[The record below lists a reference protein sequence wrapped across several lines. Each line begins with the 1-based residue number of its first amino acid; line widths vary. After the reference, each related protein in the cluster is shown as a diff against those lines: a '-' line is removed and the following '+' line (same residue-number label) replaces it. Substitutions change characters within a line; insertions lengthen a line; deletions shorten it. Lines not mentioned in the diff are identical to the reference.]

1 MAARALCKEC
11 GRLEPLRIS
20 WSSLK
25 TWETCHQKGFLQRS
39 GKRASLEDQRNY
51 FPGTVVDRI
60 SRDWIQND
68 PANHIGAMPGMVRDY
83 IDREEKKILDSG
95 GLLRWRDKADKDVV
109 TATCVEAATKLES
122 ELVHKLL
129 PYEYQADMRFRVPLT
144 IPDGRGGSG
153 TIILNGAMD
162 FIVHRPVEDT
172 WQIYDLKVTR
182 DANYWR
188 KTLGQ
193 LIFYDLVNLSMNG
206 KKTTLTGL
214 MQPLVK
220 QEFFPHEV
228 TDEERS
234 GMLQRVVRMANQVW
248 RGDKEPRADSTEC
261 FGCNVKHACSK
272 FNPSGGGATGRVSL
286 L

>member
-1 MAARALCKEC
+1 
-11 GRLEPLRIS
+11 LEPLRIS

-25 TWETCHQKGFLQRS
+25 TWETCHQKAFLQRS

-60 SRDWIQND
+60 SRDWLQNE
-68 PANHIGAMPGMVRDY
+68 PEKNLGRMPDMVREY
-83 IDREEKKILDSG
+83 IDREEKKIIESG
-95 GLLRWRDKADKDVV
+95 GLLRWRDKADKATV
-109 TATCVEAATKLES
+109 TATCIEAATKLEG

-129 PYEYQADMRFRVPLT
+129 PYEYQADMRFRVPLS
-144 IPDGRGGSG
+144 IPDGRGGFG

-162 FIVHRPVEDT
+162 FIVHRPEDDT

-193 LIFYDLVNLSMNG
+193 LIFYDLVNLSMNQ

-234 GMLQRVVRMANQVW
+234 GMLQRIVRMANGIW
-248 RGDKEPRADSTEC
+248 SGDNAPRSDNAEC
-261 FGCNVKHACSK
+261 GFCNVKHACSK
-272 FNPSGGGATGRVSL
+272 FSPQGSIGRGRVSL